1 MDNEKRIHIRSYN
14 KVWKIENKIY
24 AIQNFVLPI
33 PIAPKELGYYGLTV
47 FSLLLLGVLIPP
59 VALIPWPLKF
69 LIIPVFLTQFLLKKK
84 LDGKAPHKYIVA
96 LIKYLIKKPMYVERF
111 AEHQILKKEKI
122 SLNWISSKSR

>member
-69 LIIPVFLTQFLLKKK
+69 LIIPVFFDTIF
-84 LDGKAPHKYIVA
+84 I
-96 LIKYLIKKPMYVERF
+96 
-111 AEHQILKKEKI
+111 KEKT
-122 SLNWISSKSR
+122 RR